1 MNDKKRNRDDGGMER
16 QLLKNEKKQKISD
29 DNNNNNTPVVDLM
42 TLEEKIKAL
51 EESLENSSS
60 SSSSSSSDSSD
71 SDDSDVDNDEDL
83 RIPPLPPDQLP
94 EYYKKTNEKKKN
106 NNNNQ
111 YQDRRDSKY
120 WQKQLNE
127 AMKSYVP
134 SQNRPLYCRICKL
147 DFNNETELMEHRRSM
162 EHRNAAKLERQMT
175 YCNICDKQFTSVK
188 QLVKMYPQA

>member
-51 EESLENSSS
+51 EESLENSS

-175 YCNICDKQFTSVK
+175 YCNICDKQFTK
-188 QLVKMYPQA
+188 HT